1 MCGIFGLIVNANTK
15 IDKKEIKNI
24 IDKLFILSEARGKES
39 AGLAVKNNNTNKIS
53 VFKKSIPASQIIIDN
68 KYLDFFEKAVSD
80 VFLEKNGIN
89 TSLAFIGHARLVTN
103 GSQENNNNNQPVI
116 SNNAVAV
123 HNGIITNVDVL
134 WEKFLNLKRKFEV
147 DTEIALEIFN
157 AELSNNNSIN
167 NALKKVYELIEGSAS
182 LAIFHDKLNKLI
194 LSTNTGSLYY
204 SFNKKNGVFVFASE
218 EFILDTLISDL
229 NLNKFE
235 VSKTNWLKPGEGI
248 EINTDELNINHFNFV
263 TETNTFKEIKSDCN
277 YEIVNF
283 VEDKA
288 IDIDKVNIIKKQKE
302 NKDLSKLFQLNTT
315 QISYLKRCSK
325 CLLPETF
332 PFIIYDSVG
341 ECNYCKNYVIK
352 STGGR
357 EQEFKNIVAKYKK
370 IGGIADCIV
379 PFSGG
384 RDSSFGLHYIVHE
397 LNLKPI
403 TYTFDWGMV
412 TDLARRNIARLC
424 GKLGVE
430 NIIVSADIAKKR
442 NNIRLN
448 VEAWLKNPK
457 LGMIPLFMAG
467 DKQFIYYA
475 NQIRKQTGIELNIYS
490 SNMLENTDFKV
501 GFCGI
506 PPSKDKSRP
515 DHLPF
520 SSKVNLAWYYGK
532 NFLMNPAYINSSV
545 IDTLGSFYSYY
556 AEPRTHFFQVFDWIK
571 WDEKL
576 IEKTLFEEYNWEMSP
591 DTTSSWRIGD
601 GTAAFYN
608 YIYYTVAGFSEF
620 DTFRSNQIRE
630 GLITREEG
638 LKFIA
643 QENNPRFDSM
653 KWYFD
658 TIGVDMEQAIKV
670 VNKIPKLYTL

>member
-39 AGLAVKNNNTNKIS
+39 AGLAVKNNSTNKIS

-68 KYLDFFEKAVSD
+68 KYIDFFEKAVSD
-80 VFLEKNGIN
+80 VFLENSKVN
-89 TSLAFIGHARLVTN
+89 TSLSFIGHARLVTN

-123 HNGIITNVDVL
+123 HNGIITNVDAL

-157 AELSNNNSIN
+157 TELSNNNSIT
-167 NALKKVYELIEGSAS
+167 NALNKVYELIEGSAS
-182 LAIFHDKLNKLI
+182 LALFHDKLNKLI

-248 EINTDELNINHFNFV
+248 EIITDELNINHFNFK
-263 TETNTFKEIKSDCN
+263 TETNTIKEIKSECN

-332 PFIIYDSVG
+332 PFIVYDATG

-357 EQEFKNIVAKYKK
+357 EQEFKDIVTKYKK
-370 IGGIADCIV
+370 SGGIADCIV

-475 NQIRKQTGIELNIYS
+475 NQIRRQTNIELNIYS

-532 NFLMNPAYINSSV
+532 NFLMNPAYINSSI

-576 IEKTLFEEYNWEMSP
+576 IEKTLFEEYNWEISP
-591 DTTSSWRIGD
+591 DTTSTWRIGD

-643 QENNPRFDSM
+643 QENNPRYDSM

-658 TIGVDMEQAIKV
+658 TIGVDMERAIKI
-670 VNKIPKLYTL
+670 VNAIPKLYPI